1 MESLLKNAHRVVVKV
16 GSALVTNDGRGLDI
30 QAIERWATQI
40 AELQKMGRE
49 VILVSSGA
57 IAEGVLRLGWEK
69 RPSHVHQLQAAAAVG
84 QMGLVEAYERHFRN
98 HGIGT
103 AQVLLTHQNLTDREQ
118 YLNARMTI
126 RELLRLGIVPVI
138 NENDTVVTS
147 EIKVG
152 DNDTLGA
159 IVACSAKADLLGALV
174 TNLVEAD
181 VLVILTDQQ
190 GLYTADPRKDPEAMF
205 VSVATAGDPVL
216 EKMAGGA
223 ASSLSKGGMI
233 TKILAAKRAARSGAG
248 TIIASGRET
257 DVLTRLA
264 RGELIGTHLR
274 PSSTVLH
281 ARKQWIA
288 DHLRASGSLVL
299 DEGAAKAL
307 VAKHTSLLPVGVI
320 GVKGE
325 FVRGEVVSC
334 LTEDGCEIARGLVNY
349 SSDDASRI
357 LRAHTE
363 EIEERLGYM
372 EQPEMIHRDNM
383 VVLAGE

>member
-1 MESLLKNAHRVVVKV
+1 MESLLKQARRVVVKV

-30 QAIERWATQI
+30 EAIERWATQI
-40 AELQKMGRE
+40 AELQKLGKE

-69 RPSHVHQLQAAAAVG
+69 RPSHVYELQAAAAVG
-84 QMGLVEAYERHFRN
+84 QMGLVEAYERHFRA
-98 HGIGT
+98 HSIGT

-126 RELLRLGIVPVI
+126 RELLRLKVVPVI

-159 IVACSAKADLLGALV
+159 LV

-181 VLVILTDQQ
+181 VLVILTDQR
-190 GLYTADPRKDPEAMF
+190 GLYTADPRSNPDAEF
-205 VSVATAGDPVL
+205 VAVATAGDPAL

-233 TKILAAKRAARSGAG
+233 TKILAAKRAARSGAA
-248 TIIASGRET
+248 TIIASGRER

-264 RGELIGTHLR
+264 AGEMIGTQLN

-288 DHLRASGSLVL
+288 DHLRASGRLIL
-299 DEGAAKAL
+299 DDGASRAL
-307 VAKHTSLLPVGVI
+307 VENHTSLLPVGVI
-320 GVKGE
+320 AVEGE

-334 LTEDGCEIARGLVNY
+334 MTQTGVEIARGLVNY

-363 EIEERLGYM
+363 EIEVRLGYM

-383 VVLAGE
+383 VVLTEQ

>member
-1 MESLLKNAHRVVVKV
+1 MLKDATRVVIKV
-16 GSALVTNDGRGLDI
+16 GSALVTNDGRGLDVA
-30 QAIERWATQI
+30 AIERWATQI
-40 AELQKMGRE
+40 ANLQKMGKE

-69 RPSHVHQLQAAAAVG
+69 RPDKVYELQAAAAVG
-84 QMGLVEAYERHFRN
+84 QMGLVQAYETHFRE

-138 NENDTVVTS
+138 NENDTVVTN

-152 DNDTLGA
+152 DNDT
-159 IVACSAKADLLGALV
+159 LGALV

-181 VLVILTDQQ
+181 VLVILTDQR
-190 GLYTADPRKDPEAMF
+190 GLYTADPRKDPSAQF
-205 VSVATAGDPVL
+205 VESATAGDPQL

-248 TIIASGRET
+248 TIIASGREPN
-257 DVLTRLA
+257 VLVRLA
-264 RGELIGTHLR
+264 QGEHIGTHLM
-274 PSSTVLH
+274 PSASIYH

-288 DHLRASGSLVL
+288 DHLRSSGYLVV
-299 DEGAAKAL
+299 DAGAAKAMQSQ
-307 VAKHTSLLPVGVI
+307 HTSLTS
-320 GVKGE
+320 
-325 FVRGEVVSC
+325 RGC
-334 LTEDGCEIARGLVNY
+334 GCARRICARGSRDLYYGRRHANCPWLSELFKHRCVTY
-349 SSDDASRI
+349 STC
-357 LRAHTE
+357 AH
-363 EIEERLGYM
+363 R
-372 EQPEMIHRDNM
+372 
-383 VVLAGE
+383 

>member
-1 MESLLKNAHRVVVKV
+1 MLKDATRVVIKV
-16 GSALVTNDGRGLDI
+16 GSALVTNDGRGLDVA
-30 QAIERWATQI
+30 AIERWATQI
-40 AELQKMGRE
+40 ANLQKMGKE

-69 RPSHVHQLQAAAAVG
+69 RPDKVYELQAAAAVG
-84 QMGLVEAYERHFRN
+84 QMGLVQAYENHFRE

-138 NENDTVVTS
+138 NENDTVVTN

-152 DNDTLGA
+152 DNDT
-159 IVACSAKADLLGALV
+159 LGALV

-181 VLVILTDQQ
+181 VLVILTDQR
-190 GLYTADPRKDPEAMF
+190 GLYTADPRKDPNAQF
-205 VSVATAGDPVL
+205 VESATAGDPQL

-248 TIIASGRET
+248 TIIASGREPN
-257 DVLTRLA
+257 VLVRLA
-264 RGELIGTHLR
+264 QGEHIGTHLM
-274 PSSTVLH
+274 PSASIYH

-288 DHLRASGSLVL
+288 DHLRSSGYLVV
-299 DEGAAKAL
+299 DAGAAKAMQSQ
-307 VAKHTSLLPVGVI
+307 HTSLLPVGV
-320 GVKGE
+320 VDVQGE
-325 FVRGEVVSC
+325 FVRGEVVTC
-334 LTEDGCEIARGLVNY
+334 ITEDGTPIARGLVNY
-349 SSDDASRI
+349 SSTDALRI
-357 LRAHTE
+357 RRAHTD
-363 EIEERLGYM
+363 EIVERLGYI
-372 EQPEMIHRDNM
+372 EQPEIIHRDNM
-383 VVLAGE
+383 VVFE

>member
-1 MESLLKNAHRVVVKV
+1 MLKDATRVVIKV
-16 GSALVTNDGRGLDI
+16 GSALVTNDGRGLDVA
-30 QAIERWATQI
+30 AIERWATQI
-40 AELQKMGRE
+40 ANLQKMGKE

-69 RPSHVHQLQAAAAVG
+69 RPDKVYELQAAAAVS
-84 QMGLVEAYERHFRN
+84 QMGLVQAYETHFRE

-138 NENDTVVTS
+138 NENDTVVTN

-152 DNDTLGA
+152 DNDT
-159 IVACSAKADLLGALV
+159 LGALV

-181 VLVILTDQQ
+181 VLVILTDQR
-190 GLYTADPRKDPEAMF
+190 GLYTADPRKDPSAQF
-205 VSVATAGDPVL
+205 VESATAGDPQL

-248 TIIASGRET
+248 TIIASGREPN
-257 DVLTRLA
+257 VLVRLA
-264 RGELIGTHLR
+264 QGEHIGTHLM
-274 PSSTVLH
+274 PSASIYH

-288 DHLRASGSLVL
+288 DHLRSSGYLVV
-299 DEGAAKAL
+299 DAGAAKAMQSQ
-307 VAKHTSLLPVGVI
+307 HTSLLPVGV
-320 GVKGE
+320 VDVQGE
-325 FVRGEVVSC
+325 FVRGEVVTC
-334 LTEDGCEIARGLVNY
+334 ITEDGTPIARGLVNY
-349 SSDDASRI
+349 SSTDALRI
-357 LRAHTE
+357 RRAHTD
-363 EIEERLGYM
+363 EIVERLGYI

-383 VVLAGE
+383 VVFE

>member
-126 RELLRLGIVPVI
+126 I

-152 DNDTLGA
+152 DNDT
-159 IVACSAKADLLGALV
+159 LGALV

-334 LTEDGCEIARGLVNY
+334 LTEDGCEIACGLVNY